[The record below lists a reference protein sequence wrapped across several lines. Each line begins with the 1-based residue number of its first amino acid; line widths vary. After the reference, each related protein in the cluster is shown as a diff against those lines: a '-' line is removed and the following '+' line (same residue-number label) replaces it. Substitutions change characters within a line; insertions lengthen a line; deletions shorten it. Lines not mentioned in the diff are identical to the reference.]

1 MCSLVGWF
9 AGNYAAVGNM
19 TPQID
24 VWDLDVV
31 DCLEPAFSLGSKK
44 TDKKKTKK
52 KGKKVS
58 TGSGWSCWGASRTT
72 PCSDPGSTKK
82 KSK

>member
-1 MCSLVGWF
+1 
-9 AGNYAAVGNM
+9 M

-58 TGSGWSCWGASRTT
+58 TGSGDGAAGVLAAPRLVATQVQ
-72 PCSDPGSTKK
+72 KK
-82 KSK
+82 KIKIIIYNIIGICLF